1 MLTPYRFS
9 GIISGMNSFSLN
21 GYDPMPRLSVFATA
35 VSLACLGPVHAQDVS
50 PREAFV
56 EANILSIYYHELGH
70 AIIDLMEVPI
80 FGQEEDAADVLSVLL
95 INWLFDEETAVSI
108 AYDAAFGYINDPDG
122 THAVHYWDIHGPDE
136 QRYYNHVCIF
146 FGANPEERQDLALDL
161 GLPEDRAQW
170 CSVEYA
176 QAEEAWGLI
185 FDEMDEHVEGVPMVF
200 VPADDA
206 DRVNRILAA
215 EVANMNTIVK
225 LPEAVTVKVDAC
237 GEANAFYDPAD
248 ISITFCTE
256 FIAHLE
262 DIYDKTTEN

>member
-1 MLTPYRFS
+1 
-9 GIISGMNSFSLN
+9 
-21 GYDPMPRLSVFATA
+21 MPRLPFIATA
-35 VSLACLGPVHAQDVS
+35 FSLAYLSPLHAEELT

-70 AIIDLMEVPI
+70 AIIDLMEVPM

-108 AYDAAFGYINDPDG
+108 AYDAAFGYINDPEG
-122 THAVHYWDIHGPDE
+122 VNEVQYWDLHGPDE

-146 FGANPEERQDLALDL
+146 YGANPDEREDIAEEL
-161 GLPEDRAQW
+161 GLPDDRADW
-170 CSVEYA
+170 CHVEYE
-176 QAEEAWGLI
+176 QAENSWGMI

-200 VPADDA
+200 VPGDDA
-206 DRVNRILAA
+206 DVVNRILEN
-215 EVANMNTIVK
+215 EVANINSVVK
-225 LPEAVTVKVDAC
+225 LPDEVTVKVEAC
-237 GEANAFYDPAD
+237 DEANAFYDPSD

-262 DIYDKTTEN
+262 DLYDQTGEN